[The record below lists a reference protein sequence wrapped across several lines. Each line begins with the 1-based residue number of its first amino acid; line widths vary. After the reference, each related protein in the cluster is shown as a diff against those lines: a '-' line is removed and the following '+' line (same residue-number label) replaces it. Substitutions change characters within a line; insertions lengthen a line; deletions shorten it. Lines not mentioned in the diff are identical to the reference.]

1 MDIVAGAHT
10 GTKHLGGFN
19 IALLTARFKN
29 VPAIAGRMKLVIF
42 DLDGTLQ
49 SLEIDFH
56 GLRTKLSVLF
66 EGYGHPPLEGP
77 LLEAV
82 EKALGTLPEKG
93 MPGTEVELARQ
104 RAYHMM
110 DSWEMASFPK
120 ARTFPGVEESLSELS
135 SRGCRL
141 AVQSRACRAYVQ
153 RSLERIGFDFDA
165 VAAREDV
172 ERAKPEPEG
181 VLMLMG
187 RLRCQPQNTFVVG
200 DHPFDIDAGKRA
212 GTFCAGVLTGAGT
225 EENLVRAGADVV
237 FDRVGPELVNWIRG
251 IG

>member
-1 MDIVAGAHT
+1 
-10 GTKHLGGFN
+10 
-19 IALLTARFKN
+19 
-29 VPAIAGRMKLVIF
+29 MKLVIF

-56 GLRTKLSVLF
+56 GLRTKLSALF

-82 EKALGTLPEKG
+82 EKALGALSENG
-93 MPGTEVELARQ
+93 MPGAEVGNARNQ
-104 RAYHMM
+104 AYHLM
-110 DSWEMASFPK
+110 DSWEMASFPR

-153 RSLERIGFDFDA
+153 RSLDRIGFDFDA
-165 VAAREDV
+165 VVAREDV
-172 ERAKPEPEG
+172 KRAKPDPEG
-181 VLMLMG
+181 IIVLMA
-187 RLRCQPQNTFVVG
+187 RLHSAPQNTIVVG

-237 FDRVGPELVNWIRG
+237 FDRVGSELVNWIKGTGYRVQG
-251 IG
+251 TG

>member
-1 MDIVAGAHT
+1 
-10 GTKHLGGFN
+10 
-19 IALLTARFKN
+19 
-29 VPAIAGRMKLVIF
+29 MKLVIF

-56 GLRTKLSVLF
+56 GLRTKLSALF

-82 EKALGTLPEKG
+82 EKALETLSEKG
-93 MPGTEVELARQ
+93 MPGPEVENARHQ
-104 RAYHMM
+104 AYHMM
-110 DSWEMASFPK
+110 DSWEMASYPR
-120 ARTFPGVEESLSELS
+120 ARTFPGVQESLAELA

-172 ERAKPEPEG
+172 ERAKPDPEG
-181 VLMLMG
+181 IIMLMG
-187 RLRCQPQNTFVVG
+187 RLRSTPQTTLVVG

-212 GTFCAGVLTGAGT
+212 GTFCAGVLSGAGT

-237 FDRVGPELVNWIRG
+237 FDRVGPELVNWIKG
-251 IG
+251 IGYRVSGSG